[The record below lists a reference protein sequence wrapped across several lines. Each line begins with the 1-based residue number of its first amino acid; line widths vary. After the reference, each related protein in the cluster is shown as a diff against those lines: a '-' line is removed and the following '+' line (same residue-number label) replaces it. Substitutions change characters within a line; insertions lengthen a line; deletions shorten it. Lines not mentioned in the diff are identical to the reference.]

1 LSLLSAINAG
11 NTGTNRPHQAEIST
25 AGRLTSAGRVTCD
38 GLYLNS
44 RVFLGGRPG
53 EIVNDFPGGEWRRVE
68 RSEGYRAIV
77 VNGEM
82 TS

>member
-1 LSLLSAINAG
+1 MPEIPAPTDHTRPKSQLPVGLLLRGGS
-11 NTGTNRPHQAEIST
+11 
-25 AGRLTSAGRVTCD
+25 TCD

>member
-1 LSLLSAINAG
+1 V
-11 NTGTNRPHQAEIST
+11 NT
-25 AGRLTSAGRVTCD
+25 TCD